1 MTMARTRS
9 QRGANL
15 VEAAV
20 TMLVLFTFLMGI
32 MEFGRAYNIYQTMTD
47 AAREGARFAV
57 SPCSLVDA
65 TGCAYGAGNLPTTN
79 DIIAKTQTFLAA
91 ANITGATVVVDT
103 TSHAVGAVTTTQ
115 FTRVQV
121 SRPYS
126 FLFFPFSITIHSN
139 AEMWNE
145 TN

>member
-1 MTMARTRS
+1 MSRLKK

-15 VEAAV
+15 LEAAI
-20 TMLVLFTFLMGI
+20 TMIVLFMFLMGI

-65 TGCAYGAGNLPTTN
+65 TGCPYGAGNLPTN
-79 DIIAKTQTFLAA
+79 ADIIAKTNTYLSA
-91 ANITGATVVVDT
+91 ANITGATVAVDT
-103 TSHAVGAVTTTQ
+103 RTHAVGPAATTA
-115 FTRVQV
+115 FTRIQV

-139 AEMWNE
+139 AEMRNE
-145 TN
+145 NN

>member
-1 MTMARTRS
+1 MSRGQRKS

-15 VEAAV
+15 LEGAI

-65 TGCAYGAGNLPTTN
+65 GGCAYGAGNLPTN
-79 DIIAKTQTFLAA
+79 ADVIAKTQSYLSA
-91 ANITGATVVVDT
+91 ANIGGATVLVDT
-103 TSHAVGAVTTTQ
+103 RAHVVGPATTTQ

-121 SRPYS
+121 SEPYT
-126 FLFFPFSITIHSN
+126 FLFFPYTITIHSN